1 LIIINTFSKQKEEY
15 FPLSVLKGRLFL
27 ERQIVK
33 KEVLRL

>member
-15 FPLSVLKGRLFL
+15 FPLSVLMERSSLQ
-27 ERQIVK
+27 RQIVK